1 MKIMNSVLVPISLFA
16 VLYTCAF
23 SLGILVPLALISE
36 AHATA
41 TFRGTVEAVTPT
53 SIVVI
58 TGVGEALRLH
68 HVDVK
73 TSTIHAGDI
82 VEVTG
87 NKVAKCRLNQFG
99 LVVSCP

>member
-1 MKIMNSVLVPISLFA
+1 MKKLISLF
-16 VLYTCAF
+16 L
-23 SLGILVPLALISE
+23 LV
-36 AHATA
+36 A